1 MQTERQ
7 DRPQSI
13 RGRIEEALAHARKDI
28 LIAGGGTNQNN
39 SDDAIARARKDIAII
54 LEKPRREGH
63 GDLSTNLALLVARE
77 TGAKGR
83 DVAEKIA
90 AALRADPGVCPALC
104 EKIEIAGGGFI
115 NLFLSPGALHAQL
128 ALLLKNPDR
137 YGSSARANPPKILIE
152 FVSANPTGPLTVA
165 HGRQAAVGDSLAR
178 IMAMAGF
185 GVTREYYL
193 NDRGKQIRLLGASA
207 RQRYLELFGQTAVI
221 PEDGYRGEYM
231 RGIAE
236 RAKAAEGDRWLAAGE
251 EKAVSFFS
259 KFAAD
264 DILKGIVRDIDEFH
278 VRFDH
283 WTSET
288 EFSATEKIEECLWFL
303 RAKGLIH
310 DRDGAVWFESTKF
323 WDDKDRVLV
332 KSDGQRT
339 YFTPDIAYHRDKFQR
354 GFDRVIDLWG
364 PDHHG
369 YIPRMKAAVKAL
381 GYAEEQFTPLIVQL
395 TTLFRGKEKLSMSTR
410 AGEFVTLRELMDEV
424 GVDAARYFFARM
436 RTDSHLNFDLAL
448 AAKRSNDNP
457 VYYVQYVHARIC
469 SIFKRLPE
477 KLPGFVLPPWSAA
490 SLALLKEREEL
501 DLIGLISDYP
511 LAVAR
516 SAEALEPNAI
526 CNYLEGLASSFH
538 QCYTKHTVISDD
550 KALTTAR
557 LALAE
562 GVRCVVRS
570 GLGLLGVSAPEEM

>member
-1 MQTERQ
+1 MGRGRYYGWKLKAAMQTEEHQETR
-7 DRPQSI
+7 SI
-13 RGRIEEALAHARKDI
+13 RGRIEEALSRACRE
-28 LIAGGGTNQNN
+28 IAG
-39 SDDAIARARKDIAII
+39 DRIPPVI

-83 DVAEKIA
+83 DIAEKLSG
-90 AALRADPGVCPALC
+90 ALRANPGMCPALC

-128 ALLLKNPDR
+128 ALLLKNPGR
-137 YGSSARANPPKILIE
+137 YGSSARANPLKILIE

-185 GVTREYYL
+185 GVAREYYL

-207 RQRYLELFGQTAVI
+207 RQRYLDLFGRTAVI
-221 PEDGYRGEYM
+221 PEDGYHGDYM

-236 RAKAAEGDRWLAAGE
+236 RAKAAQGDRWLAAGE
-251 EKAVSFFS
+251 EEAVSFFS
-259 KFAAD
+259 KYAAD
-264 DILKGIVRDIDEFH
+264 DILRGIVRDLDEFR

-288 EFSATEKIEECLWFL
+288 GFSATGKIEECLDFL
-303 RAKGLIH
+303 RSKGLIH

-323 WDDKDRVLV
+323 GDDKDRVLV

-339 YFTPDIAYHRDKFQR
+339 YFTPDIAYHRDKFGR

-410 AGEFVTLRELMDEV
+410 AGEFVTLREVMDEV
-424 GVDAARYFFARM
+424 GVDAARYFFASM

-477 KLPGFVLPPWSAA
+477 KLPGFVLPPWQSAP
-490 SLALLKEREEL
+490 LALLKEREEL
-501 DLIGLISDYP
+501 DLLGLISDYP
-511 LAVAR
+511 LTVAR

-526 CNYLEGLASSFH
+526 CNYLEGLAASFH
-538 QCYTKHTVISDD
+538 QCYTKHTVISENA
-550 KALTTAR
+550 ALTAAR